1 MAHLFPADYRY
12 HSGARCR
19 RVDKRDHFNYHST
32 HMDAPMLQRR
42 FRTLLCK
49 RRAAQGDGL
58 LSIYLSG

>member
-1 MAHLFPADYRY
+1 
-12 HSGARCR
+12 
-19 RVDKRDHFNYHST
+19 VDKRDHFNYHST